1 MFNKNQND
9 NISYIIASTK
19 FINVSIKKEVKQLCY
34 FTYLVHI
41 GLKIVYKI
49 LLFLK

>member
-1 MFNKNQND
+1 MFNKNQNG
-9 NISYIIASTK
+9 NISYIIAFTK
-19 FINVSIKKEVKQLCY
+19 FIKVYIKEEIKQLYY

-41 GLKIVYKI
+41 GLKIVHKI